1 MALAEKGI
9 DTSSAHYDIPKPKIE
24 QSLDASSATASP
36 QEDTAEDSNDGGV
49 YL

>member
-9 DTSSAHYDIPKPKIE
+9 DTSSAHYDIPKPKSE
-24 QSLDASSATASP
+24 QRAHASSVTASP
-36 QEDTAEDSNDGGV
+36 QEDTTEDSNDGGV

>member
-1 MALAEKGI
+1 MALSEKGI

-24 QSLDASSATASP
+24 QGADSPSVSSTP
-36 QEDTAEDSNDGGV
+36 QQNTAEDSNDGGV